1 MTGLHRTP
9 VLIAGAVALSL
20 SVVACPATRTGGEI
34 QVAGPERVRLTT
46 RDGGVIQGHLYGKG
60 DRGVVL
66 AHGGR
71 FTKESWAKQAQQLA
85 AAGFQVLAIDFRGYG
100 ESTGPGQADMYT
112 APVHLDVLAAVQ
124 FLRARGATTVSALGG
139 SFGGG
144 AVASAVIA
152 EPGQIDRIV
161 LIGATPDGPAG
172 ELRIPKLYIMTRND
186 ANAAGPR
193 LPGLQA
199 HFDSAPP
206 PKELILYD
214 GSAHAQFLFET
225 EYAEDVM
232 RQVIRFLSTGPG

>member
-1 MTGLHRTP
+1 
-9 VLIAGAVALSL
+9 VLFVSAVALSL
-20 SVVACPATRTGGEI
+20 TVVACSATQAGREI
-34 QVAGPERVRLTT
+34 RLAGPERVRMTA
-46 RDGGVIQGHLYGKG
+46 RDGAVIQGHLYGTGK
-60 DRGVVL
+60 RGVVL

-71 FTKESWAKQAQQLA
+71 FTKESWAKQARQLA

-124 FLRARGATTVSALGG
+124 FLRARGATAVSAVGG

-161 LIGATPDGPAG
+161 LLGATPDGPPAG
-172 ELRIPKLYIMTRND
+172 LRVPKLYIMARND

-214 GSAHAQFLFET
+214 GSAHAQFIFET
-225 EYAEDVM
+225 GHSEDVM